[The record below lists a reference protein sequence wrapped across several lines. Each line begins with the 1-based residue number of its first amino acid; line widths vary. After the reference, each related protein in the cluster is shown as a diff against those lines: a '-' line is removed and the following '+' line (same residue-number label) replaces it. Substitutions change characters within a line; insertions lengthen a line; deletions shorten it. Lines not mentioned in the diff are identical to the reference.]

1 MRASNRASDPRD
13 SGPMRRTAARR
24 RRRAIPSIGR
34 SPSRRTAA
42 ASWRRAG
49 AGRAGR
55 RAATIRTRQRRKRPR
70 RAAPR
75 VASLAEPQIRTL
87 VSRELP
93 MANENLAGRS
103 IAGYRLLERVGE
115 GGTAEVYRAEHADR
129 GACAFKVLRQR
140 LRGDPTVVK
149 RFLREAGYGSR
160 VKHPGVVRTYDFG
173 EADGLYYLALEWA
186 KGEPLADF
194 LHHNAPHAPADAVAL
209 ARQLADALA
218 AAHQAGIIHRD
229 LKPENIMYD
238 RAAGTVNLLDFG
250 IARDAEEPPEERLTR
265 TGFFV
270 GTLQY
275 VAPEALSGELVD
287 GRADIYSLAKITYY
301 MLTGRHPH
309 DGRSP
314 RELFQQL
321 LSQPPKP
328 LSDAAKGLTFPP
340 ALEAAVMKALS
351 RNPAER
357 QPTVTAFAHDLE
369 AGLADRKG
377 APRQRGLLGA
387 LKNIVGK
394 RSE

>member
-1 MRASNRASDPRD
+1 MNGKPPPPTSAPIDRYTDDASNSRGSVGPSCGAAAGVPARGNGPQPPDRTATASSPPSAASLTLTRRITCRASNQDVSFAHNP
-13 SGPMRRTAARR
+13 
-24 RRRAIPSIGR
+24 
-34 SPSRRTAA
+34 
-42 ASWRRAG
+42 
-49 AGRAGR
+49 
-55 RAATIRTRQRRKRPR
+55 
-70 RAAPR
+70 
-75 VASLAEPQIRTL
+75 LAL
-87 VSRELP
+87 
-93 MANENLAGRS
+93 ENLAGRA

-115 GGTAEVYRAEHADR
+115 GGTAEVYRAEHAER
-129 GACAFKVLRQR
+129 GACAFKVLRER

-160 VKHPGVVRTYDFG
+160 VQHPGVVRTYDFG

-194 LHHNAPHAPADAVAL
+194 LHRNGPLAPADAVAL
-209 ARQLADALA
+209 ARQLAIALA

-238 RAAGTVNLLDFG
+238 PATGTVKLLDFG
-250 IARDAEEPPEERLTR
+250 IARDAEEPAEERLTR

-287 GRADIYSLAKITYY
+287 GRADIYCLAKITYY

-309 DGRSP
+309 EGRSP

-321 LSQPPKP
+321 LSGTPTP
-328 LSDAAKGLTFPP
+328 LSGPGDRKFPP
-340 ALEAAVMKALS
+340 ALEAAVMKGLS
-351 RNPAER
+351 RQPGDR
-357 QPTVTAFAHDLE
+357 QPTVTAFADELE
-369 AGLADRKG
+369 AGLVETKG
-377 APRQRGLLGA
+377 SAKSRGLLGT

-394 RSE
+394 RNSE